1 MSKRSLAIL
10 SIFFAMISIQL
21 GASLAKGL
29 FPVVGAIG
37 ATTFRLTIASL
48 ILLIIWRPWRIKL
61 SANSYKS
68 IGIYGISLGLM
79 NLLFYL
85 SLERIPLGIAVAL
98 EFTGPL
104 AISLVQS
111 RKPVDFILA
120 LLAGLGIFLIL
131 PLGILDSGLDP
142 IGIGFALSAGVCW
155 AMYILFG
162 QKAGKLEHG
171 GVVTS
176 YGMLM
181 AAVIVLPF
189 GLIVTQG
196 ALLNPS
202 LLPLGITVAIFSS
215 ALPYSLEMVALKE
228 IPSRTFGILLSLE
241 PAIASLTGILILNEH
256 LSLKQSIA
264 IICVIVA
271 SLGGTF
277 RAKDRVIVVPPDGT

>member
-1 MSKRSLAIL
+1 MSQRFFAIL
-10 SIFFAMISIQL
+10 AIFFAMISIQL

-37 ATTFRLTIASL
+37 ATTFRLTIASA
-48 ILLIIWRPWRIKL
+48 ILLIIWRPWRIRL

-68 IGIYGISLGLM
+68 ICIYGVSLGLM

-111 RKPVDFILA
+111 RKLVDFLLAILA
-120 LLAGLGIFLIL
+120 GMGIFLIL
-131 PLGILDSGLDP
+131 PLGILESRLDP
-142 IGIGFALSAGVCW
+142 IGLAYALSAGICW

-176 YGMLM
+176 YGMLV
-181 AAVIVLPF
+181 AAIIVLPF
-189 GLIVTQG
+189 GLMFTG
-196 ALLNPS
+196 GGLLNPS

-241 PAIASLTGILILNEH
+241 PAIASLTGILILGEH
-256 LSLKQSIA
+256 LSLKQSMA
-264 IICVIVA
+264 IICIIMA

-277 RAKDRVIVVPPDGT
+277 RVKDRIIVVPPDGP